1 MNPNTLEQQQQK
13 ALGLLKNLVNQ
24 DEQKQKATENIEKNK
39 RAVSSEASEN
49 SSMQKTNP
57 QNQKTIGIRR
67 ENKNKWERR
76 VALTP
81 SDCKKL
87 LESGVRIILQPSA
100 LRCFTDKQYADIG
113 VEINEDISAANVIIG
128 VKEVPLDYLMQNKTC
143 LYFSHTI
150 KGQPANMPALRD
162 ILQKNIRL
170 IDYELIKE
178 KENPTGKLDRLVA
191 FGRFAGLAG
200 AVDFLQGLGEFLLH
214 KKFISPFMHTGYS
227 YMFPGVEEAMQS
239 VTQVGK
245 LIEKKKLPKELC
257 PFVIGVTSS
266 GRVSQGA
273 QEILRLLPHEIIAA
287 DEIHEL
293 FSSRKENVRND
304 CVYITVIESE
314 HMYKHKEK
322 ENFFEKKDFY
332 ANPQNYKSVFAEK
345 FVPYL
350 SILVHCMFW
359 DPKFP
364 RILSLEEAHNLSE
377 KKQFRLLGI
386 SDITC
391 DLKGSIELLQKF
403 TSIENPFYAIDPL
416 TGVMFDDFDKM
427 TENSIIYHAV
437 DHLPAELPIDASKHF
452 SEKLTEFM
460 KAIVES
466 DYPCDFVSENESD
479 LPVEIYRACETWKG
493 KLMPRYAY
501 LYKDL
506 AKFYPEYKEFDDKQ
520 M

>member
-1 MNPNTLEQQQQK
+1 MDPNTLEQEQK
-13 ALGLLKNLVNQ
+13 NALSQIKNLALQ
-24 DEQKQKATENIEKNK
+24 DDLKHKETNDSEHNKKAT
-39 RAVSSEASEN
+39 STEASN
-49 SSMQKTNP
+49 HSLS
-57 QNQKTIGIRR
+57 QNQKIIGIRR

-87 LESGVRIILQPSA
+87 LDSGVRIILQPSA

-128 VKEVPLDYLMQNKTC
+128 VKEVPLDYLMPNKTY

-170 IDYELIKE
+170 IDYECIKE

-200 AVDFLQGLGEFLLH
+200 AIDFLQGLGEFLLH

-227 YMFPGVEEAMQS
+227 YMFPGLEQAMES

-266 GRVSQGA
+266 GRVSKGA
-273 QEILRLLPHEIIAA
+273 QEILKLLPHQVIEA
-287 DEIHEL
+287 DKVHEL
-293 FSSRKENVRND
+293 FSSQKENVRND

-314 HMYKHKEK
+314 HMYRHKEK
-322 ENFFEKKDFY
+322 DSFDKKDFY
-332 ANPQNYKSVFAEK
+332 ANPQDYKSIFAEK
-345 FVPYL
+345 FVPHL

-364 RILSLEEAHNLSE
+364 RILSLEDAHNLSE

-403 TSIENPFYAIDPL
+403 TTIEDPFYAIDPL

-452 SEKLTEFM
+452 SEKLTDFM
-460 KAIVES
+460 KAIVDS
-466 DYPCDFVSENESD
+466 NYPCDYLSEEESD
-479 LPVEIYRACETWKG
+479 LPVEIHRACETWNG

-501 LYKDL
+501 LYKEL
-506 AKFYPEYKEFDDKQ
+506 AKFYPEYKEGDEKQ
-520 M
+520 

>member
-1 MNPNTLEQQQQK
+1 MDPNNLELEQQK
-13 ALGLLKNLVNQ
+13 VLDHLRNLTHQ
-24 DEQKQKATENIEKNK
+24 DEFKNK
-39 RAVSSEASEN
+39 ETEEIQQNKKAN
-49 SSMQKTNP
+49 SIEEINKISTQKNSLK
-57 QNQKTIGIRR
+57 QIQKIIGIRR

-76 VALTP
+76 VGLTP

-87 LESGVRIILQPSA
+87 LNSGVRIILQPSS

-113 VEINEDISAANVIIG
+113 VEINEDISSANVIIG
-128 VKEVPLDYLMQNKTC
+128 VKEVPLDYLMQNKTY

-170 IDYELIKE
+170 IDYECIKE

-200 AVDFLQGLGEFLLH
+200 AIDFLQGFGEFLLH

-227 YMFPGVEEAMQS
+227 YMFPGLEEAMHS

-266 GRVSQGA
+266 GRVSKGA
-273 QEILRLLPHEIIAA
+273 QEILKLLPHEIIEA
-287 DEIHEL
+287 DKIHEL
-293 FSSRKENVRND
+293 FTTKKGQVRND

-314 HMYKHKEK
+314 HMYSHIEK
-322 ENFFEKKDFY
+322 NNFEKKDFY
-332 ANPQNYKSVFAEK
+332 ANPHNYKSVFAEK
-345 FVPYL
+345 FVPHL
-350 SILVHCMFW
+350 SILLHCMFW

-377 KKQFRLLGI
+377 KKQFRLFGI

-403 TSIENPFYAIDPL
+403 TTIENPFYAIDPL

-452 SEKLTEFM
+452 SEKLTGFM

-466 DYPCDFVSENESD
+466 DYPCDFPNEEESD
-479 LPVEIYRACETWKG
+479 LSVEIYRACETWNG

-501 LYKDL
+501 LYKEL
-506 AKFYPEYKEFDDKQ
+506 AKNYPKYKEIAEKQ
-520 M
+520 